1 MLKPGTANSAR
12 DLEIRQWDKE
22 YNTGPYALI
31 GKSTGDPDGWA
42 SWGLYYD
49 HFREHSFRR
58 IPVLPS
64 DSHIN
69 VVMRHLR
76 KHHGALVSPSDGP
89 SKGEITGVIFP
100 LYLNRFQVRS
110 FFYYWILGLETRL
123 VRYVG
128 LMYPRDS
135 DFQAKLAAVL
145 PRERDEINRI
155 LRIRRNAGQTQAR
168 LSECLYLWQA
178 LRILNGDPTV
188 EKIRWLASEPFEIDE
203 QDEHSFTV
211 QDLKDTTVRD
221 LVDFR
226 NSIMHPMSLL
236 VTDDDASVAELVKK
250 YVLVKKMAQIMD
262 VRIRSLTR

>member
-1 MLKPGTANSAR
+1 
-12 DLEIRQWDKE
+12 
-22 YNTGPYALI
+22 
-31 GKSTGDPDGWA
+31 
-42 SWGLYYD
+42 
-49 HFREHSFRR
+49 
-58 IPVLPS
+58 
-64 DSHIN
+64 
-69 VVMRHLR
+69 
-76 KHHGALVSPSDGP
+76 
-89 SKGEITGVIFP
+89 
-100 LYLNRFQVRS
+100 
-110 FFYYWILGLETRL
+110 
-123 VRYVG
+123 
-128 LMYPRDS
+128 
-135 DFQAKLAAVL
+135 VL